1 MGKFWDFDEAPQQE
15 DKMSKETENK
25 CCHMTSIGGQAV
37 IEGVMMKGPSK
48 IATAVRKSNGE
59 IIIDEKEVSSFIT
72 KYKLNKIPIF
82 RGVLAFIDSMIT
94 GVKCLMFSAD
104 QVDLEDGDTSN
115 EPSKI
120 EKWLEEKL
128 GDKIKDIA
136 IYFAVAVS
144 LVFSIGL
151 FMILP
156 TVIAGFFAYFVKN
169 RIALN
174 LIEGLIKISIFL
186 LYLWGVSHMED
197 IKRVFEYHGA
207 EHKTIA
213 AYEAGVELTPE
224 NAKKYSRLHPR
235 CGTSFLLIVM
245 VISILMFSLFS
256 WKNVWIRIGYRLL
269 LLPVV
274 AGLSYEIIKIAGKR
288 PNGVVGLLT
297 KPGLWLQKLTT
308 REPDESQLEVAIAA
322 MKAVIPQNKE
332 DDKW

>member
-1 MGKFWDFDEAPQQE
+1 MKDNI
-15 DKMSKETENK
+15 KNK

-59 IIIDEKEVSSFIT
+59 IVIDEREVSSFIT
-72 KYKLNKIPIF
+72 KYKLNKIPIL
-82 RGVLAFIDSMIT
+82 RGIFAFIDSMVT
-94 GVKCLMFSAD
+94 GVRCLMFSAD
-104 QVDLEDGDTSN
+104 QVDLEEGDTSM
-115 EPSKI
+115 EPSKF
-120 EKWLEEKL
+120 EKWLEDKL

-136 IYFAVAVS
+136 IYFAVAVA

-156 TVIAGFFAYFVKN
+156 TVIAGFFGMFIKN
-169 RIALN
+169 RIGLN
-174 LIEGLIKISIFL
+174 LIEGLIKICIFL
-186 LYLWGVSHMED
+186 LYIWGVSHMSD

-213 AYEAGVELTPE
+213 AYEAGAELTAE

-256 WKNVWIRIGYRLL
+256 WKNVWIRICYRLL

-274 AGLSYEIIKIAGKR
+274 AGVSYEIIKLAGKR
-288 PNGVVGLLT
+288 PDGIVGLLT

-322 MKAVIPQNKE
+322 MKAVIPENKE
-332 DDKW
+332 DDRW